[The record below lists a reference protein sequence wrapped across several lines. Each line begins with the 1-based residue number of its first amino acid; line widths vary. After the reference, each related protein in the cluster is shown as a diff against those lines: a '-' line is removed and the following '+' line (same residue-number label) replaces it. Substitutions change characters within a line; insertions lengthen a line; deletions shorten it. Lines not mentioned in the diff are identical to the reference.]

1 MNLLFALLFSI
12 LYFLTALALV
22 LLGKEAPIF
31 ATAGLG
37 YLVASLIVLWGGYFF
52 VQRRRPR
59 HPRLLFFSLG
69 ALVFGSVFPLF
80 YATEAYDDYRDN
92 RKRDDFRRTEVFDL
106 SDELFVTQRGPPL
119 AWCLRPRP
127 CREAGLCW
135 FISLTSSLAPSG
147 STAATSAS
155 PTAATGPAASTVSP
169 PM

>member
-92 RKRDDFRRTEVFDL
+92 RARK
-106 SDELFVTQRGPPL
+106 
-119 AWCLRPRP
+119 RPRNP
-127 CREAGLCW
+127 PALFRSRPPHRKLL
-135 FISLTSSLAPSG
+135 SLPSPG
-147 STAATSAS
+147 A
-155 PTAATGPAASTVSP
+155 
-169 PM
+169 